1 MTTSVLKSDSSATA
15 ADVIRQASD
24 VLRDG
29 GLVAFP
35 TETVYGLG
43 ARADHAAA
51 MERLRAVKTRE
62 AEKAFTV
69 HIASREDVTQFAPDL
84 PRMAAR
90 LIHKAWPGPLT
101 LIVTVTDPAS
111 VPAMAGRNGSAAA
124 AMYYDNTVGL
134 RCPDDAVAQAI
145 LRAVDAPIVASSA
158 NLHGEPPPWTGDDVR
173 RSLEGRID
181 LIVDTG
187 RTKYAKP
194 STIVKVTGNAIEV
207 IREGVFD
214 EGSIDRL
221 STVRFL
227 FVCSGNTCRSP
238 MAEKLAERIL
248 ADKLGCGVDDLGD
261 LGVYVSSAGTSG
273 GFGQASG
280 HAVQVMAQRGLDLS
294 HHHSTALSADLVLQA
309 DHVLVMTRTHFDAVV
324 RLAPTA
330 KQRVQLVLPDDD
342 VHDPV
347 GGSVEDYQQC
357 ARTLEVALAERLREV
372 VL

>member
-1 MTTSVLKSDSSATA
+1 MNTSVLKSAANATA
-15 ADVIRQASD
+15 AGVIRQASTI
-24 VLRDG
+24 LREG

-43 ARADHAAA
+43 ARADHAQA
-51 MERLRAVKTRE
+51 MEKLRSVKTRE

-69 HIASREDVTQFAPDL
+69 HIASRDDVRQFVPDL

-90 LIHKAWPGPLT
+90 LVRKAWPGPLT
-101 LIVTVTDPAS
+101 LIVPVDDPAS
-111 VPAMAGRNGSAAA
+111 TPVMVGKNGSAAA
-124 AMYYDNTVGL
+124 AMYYDNTIGL

-145 LRAVDAPIVASSA
+145 LRAVEAPVVASSA
-158 NLHGEPPPWTGDDVR
+158 NLHGEPPPWTGEDVR
-173 RSLEGRID
+173 KSLDGRID

-187 RTKYAKP
+187 RTKYARP
-194 STIVKVTGNAIEV
+194 STIVKVVGDSIEV
-207 IREGVFD
+207 IREGVLD

-238 MAEKLAERIL
+238 MAEKLAEKIL
-248 ADKLGCGVDDLGD
+248 AEQMGCEISQLGD

-273 GFGQASG
+273 GFGRASE
-280 HAVQVMAQRGLDLS
+280 HAVQAMATRGLNLS
-294 HHHSTALSADLVLQA
+294 EHHSTALTTDLILQA
-309 DHVLVMTRTHFDAVV
+309 DHVFTMTRTHLEAVV

-330 KQRVQLVLPDDD
+330 KHRVQLILHDDD
-342 VHDPV
+342 VHDPI
-347 GGSVEDYQQC
+347 GGSIEDYERT
-357 ARTLEVALAERLREV
+357 AKTLERGIRDRFREV

>member
-1 MTTSVLKSDSSATA
+1 MTTSVLKSDTNASA

-24 VLRDG
+24 VLREG

-43 ARADHAAA
+43 ARADHAGA
-51 MERLRAVKTRE
+51 MKRLRAVKTRE
-62 AEKAFTV
+62 SEKAFTV
-69 HIASREDVTQFAPDL
+69 HIASREEVAQFAPDL

-101 LIVTVTDPAS
+101 LIVTVDDPTSAP
-111 VPAMAGRNGSAAA
+111 VMAGKNGSAAA
-124 AMYYDNTVGL
+124 AMYYNNTIGL

-145 LRAVDAPIVASSA
+145 LRAVEAPVVASSA

-173 RSLEGRID
+173 KSLEGRVD

-187 RTKYAKP
+187 RTKYGKS
-194 STIVKVTGNAIEV
+194 STIVKVVRNSIEV
-207 IREGVFD
+207 IREGVLD

-221 STVRFL
+221 STVRVL

-248 ADKLGCGVDDLGD
+248 AERMGCGIEDLADLGIF
-261 LGVYVSSAGTSG
+261 VSSAGTSG
-273 GFGQASG
+273 GFGRA
-280 HAVQVMAQRGLDLS
+280 AENAIQVMAKRELDLS
-294 HHHSTALSADLVLQA
+294 GHQSTALSADLVLQA
-309 DHVLVMTRTHFDAVV
+309 DHVFVMTRTHLDTVV

-347 GGSVEDYQQC
+347 GGSVEDYEHC
-357 ARTLEVALAERLREV
+357 AETLERALTARLREV

>member
-1 MTTSVLKSDSSATA
+1 MTTSVLKSDRSATA

-24 VLRDG
+24 VLREG

-43 ARADHAAA
+43 ARADHPGA

-69 HIASREDVTQFAPDL
+69 HIASREEVTRFAPDL

-90 LIHKAWPGPLT
+90 LVQKAWPGPLT
-101 LIVTVTDPAS
+101 LIVTVDDPAS
-111 VPAMAGRNGSAAA
+111 APVMVGRNGSAAA
-124 AMYYDNTVGL
+124 AMYYDNTIGF

-158 NLHGEPPPWTGDDVR
+158 NLHGQPPPWTGDDVR
-173 RSLEGRID
+173 RSLDGHVD

-187 RTKYAKP
+187 RTKYAK
-194 STIVKVTGNAIEV
+194 SSSIVRVVGNAIEV
-207 IREGVFD
+207 IREGVLD

-248 ADKLGCGVDDLGD
+248 AERMGCGIADLAD
-261 LGVYVSSAGTSG
+261 LGVFVSSAGTSG
-273 GFGQASG
+273 GFGCAAE
-280 HAVQVMAQRGLDLS
+280 HAVRVMAQRGLDLS
-294 HHHSTALSADLVLQA
+294 GHHSTSLSADLILRA
-309 DHVLVMTRTHFDAVV
+309 DHVFVMTRTHLDAVA

-330 KQRVQLVLPDDD
+330 RHRVQLMLPDDD

-347 GGSVEDYQQC
+347 GGSVEEYERS
-357 ARTLEVALAERLREV
+357 AETLEHALRERLREV